1 MDQQKF
7 GGVAARLLGEDE
19 APTGEAEQLKRTLLA
34 FIDKEAG
41 MVKGLAA
48 QSKKD
53 LAREV
58 VHLRG
63 LVKTIKDATSRV
75 RTSGPEFGH
84 AEAFMLMTYVRVEGD
99 GQDRLLVWNS
109 RDGVTPFVIN
119 IGASKYQHAVSSMQG
134 PHFDLPRELEPTH
147 KWVTRTDREVL
158 EAWHRTMDKA
168 VELGKIEPDK
178 AEAMRDNLEVAESWH
193 YRIGL
198 VNLATG
204 RFTDEEVLAAASATT
219 EA

>member
-1 MDQQKF
+1 
-7 GGVAARLLGEDE
+7 
-19 APTGEAEQLKRTLLA
+19 
-34 FIDKEAG
+34 
-41 MVKGLAA
+41 
-48 QSKKD
+48 
-53 LAREV
+53 
-58 VHLRG
+58 
-63 LVKTIKDATSRV
+63 
-75 RTSGPEFGH
+75 
-84 AEAFMLMTYVRVEGD
+84 MLMTYVRVEGEGPD
-99 GQDRLLVWNS
+99 QLLVWNS
-109 RDGVTPFVIN
+109 RDGVTPFVVN

-134 PHFDLPRELEPTH
+134 PHFDLPRDLLPTH

-168 VELGKIEPDK
+168 VELGKIELDK

>member
-1 MDQQKF
+1 MMKSER
-7 GGVAARLLGEDE
+7 V
-19 APTGEAEQLKRTLLA
+19 PTEAEQLKETLLA
-34 FIDKEAG
+34 FIAEEAG

-63 LVKTIKDATSRV
+63 LVKTIKDATARV

-84 AEAFMLMTYVRVEGD
+84 AEAFMLMTYVRVEGEGPD
-99 GQDRLLVWNS
+99 QLLVWNS
-109 RDGVTPFVIN
+109 RDGVTPFVVN

-168 VELGKIEPDK
+168 VELGKIERDK

-204 RFTDEEVLAAASATT
+204 RFTDDEVLAAASVNAG
-219 EA
+219 A